1 MNAREQADPSNVS
14 VITHPAEGEMQIQ
27 NFEKKTSHSFEFEK
41 IFDPSKKQADVFLEI
56 SDLVVS
62 VLDGFSTCARGAV
75 GRRRTAG

>member
-27 NFEKKTSHSFEFEK
+27 NFEKKTAHSFEFEK
-41 IFDPSKKQADVFLEI
+41 IFDPSKKQADVFAEI

-62 VLDGFSTCARGAV
+62 VLDGYSTCACLPSDRRG
-75 GRRRTAG
+75 